1 MDFKFTCESL
11 GGLESAH
18 EVWGVRARFISGV
31 ESTVCG
37 RGRRGAA
44 VRGGVQ
50 DYWRLTESG
59 VVSGLVVGGGVVGEL
74 VFRHS
79 PTCQLVSD
87 HRGK

>member
-1 MDFKFTCESL
+1 
-11 GGLESAH
+11 
-18 EVWGVRARFISGV
+18 VRAGFVSGA

-44 VRGGVQ
+44 VRKVIGGAG
-50 DYWRLTESG
+50 EFG
-59 VVSGLVVGGGVVGEL
+59 VVGGGVVGEL